1 MDIENKD
8 LSNNNQKR
16 EPNMKPSIKP
26 KSTLETLLVI
36 GLILVTLTACEGK
49 PLQVTDVSVHP
60 DPVIGQT
67 AALRVEIMSIDD
79 EKDVTIIVTLPDG
92 VKLMSGE
99 LEWKGS
105 LIANQPQTHELE
117 LCVLYEGDWSLYIS
131 TYSTFTPTSSY
142 GDAEMLH
149 IITSADTVRV
159 VSSGKYHVT
168 QPPGGMPTFPTALP
182 PPPTDI
188 CS

>member
-1 MDIENKD
+1 
-8 LSNNNQKR
+8 
-16 EPNMKPSIKP
+16 MKPAIKP
-26 KSTLETLLVI
+26 KSMLETLLVI

-49 PLQVTDVSVHP
+49 PLQVTDVSVYP

-67 AALRVEIMSIDD
+67 ATLRVEIMSIDD

-99 LEWKGS
+99 LEWEGS
-105 LIANQPQTHELE
+105 LIASQPQTHEFE
-117 LCVLYEGDWSLYIS
+117 LCVLYEGNWSLYIS
-131 TYSTFTPTSSY
+131 TYSTIPPTDSY

-149 IITSADTVRV
+149 LITNGNTVKV
-159 VSSGKYHVT
+159 IPGKKYHVT
-168 QPPGGMPTFPTALP
+168 QPSEKMVLPTPLP
-182 PPPTDI
+182 IIPPADI

>member
-1 MDIENKD
+1 
-8 LSNNNQKR
+8 
-16 EPNMKPSIKP
+16 MKPSIKP
-26 KSTLETLLVI
+26 KSTLETLWVI

-60 DPVIGQT
+60 DPTIGQT
-67 AALRVEIMSIDD
+67 ATLRVEIMSIDD

-105 LIANQPQTHELE
+105 LTAKQPQAHELE

-142 GDAEMLH
+142 GDAEILVL
-149 IITSADTVRV
+149 ITSADAVRV
-159 VSSGKYHVT
+159 VLGKNYRIT
-168 QPPGGMPTFPTALP
+168 QPPGGMVIPTSVPQTP
-182 PPPTDI
+182 PVDI